1 MHNNT
6 IEYNKFQLHQIRKE
20 TKILRIYFNNHCGG
34 KAVVNA
40 MQFKDMIG
48 ISYQQAKEGCWNVHV
63 HRLKS
68 KREPSRALAQE
79 IRERMLFQIYDFS
92 SFGRLNIASGI
103 QLLL

>member
-1 MHNNT
+1 M
-6 IEYNKFQLHQIRKE
+6 
-20 TKILRIYFNNHCGG
+20 
-34 KAVVNA
+34 VNA

-92 SFGRLNIASGI
+92 SFGRLNIAIPRNSTTAI
-103 QLLL
+103 KTACI